1 MAVVGY
7 GGKVTSYDL
16 AVGVKIN
23 MDELIYMI
31 SPTDSPFINGIGTD
45 GRQLLSSSP
54 VDQQEFKWM
63 DEELLLPRA
72 TVAGTGAAGAGDT
85 TITVSAADSYKFQVD
100 DLLNIGEEDATVNG
114 AVKRVTAINNTS
126 GVIDVSDWANGSAW
140 PATTAAHEDT
150 VVCLGTA
157 LVEGSDPG
165 TARSADRTIHSNY
178 TQIFGPTPIFMS
190 RTEQQVSRYGVSD
203 EFAKQVYGRSVEN
216 VITREQAYLYGKP
229 VNDTSGKR
237 RSTGGLMHFINTNTD
252 AAVGTLTAT
261 RLEALMQ
268 KCYNAGGIPDLLIA
282 NPATFATL
290 NDTANTDTVRH
301 VIDDPRRGR
310 VPTMSVFTEFGEIQC
325 VRNRWCHAET
335 AFVVQKENISR
346 RVLQPLVV
354 EALAKT
360 GDSDKVQI
368 VCEEGLQV
376 KGQAHMARFTN
387 LQSYTDTP
395 QQLISSL
402 LGVGHSPAP
411 YNTLVSNYV
420 LYRTHHR

>member
-1 MAVVGY
+1 MAIVGY

-45 GRQLLSSSP
+45 GRQLLGSSG

-63 DEELLLPRA
+63 DEELLIPRA
-72 TVAGTGAAGAGDT
+72 TVTDTGAAGAGATDV
-85 TITVSAADSYKFQVD
+85 TVSTSDIYKFQVD
-100 DLLNIGEEDATVNG
+100 DLITIGEADAAVNA
-114 AVKRVTAINNTS
+114 AVKRVTHVNTDA
-126 GVIDVSDWANGSAW
+126 GVLTLADWANASAW
-140 PATTAAHEDT
+140 PATTAGHADT
-150 VVCLGTA
+150 VICVGTA

-165 TARSADRTIHSNY
+165 EARSAARTIRTNC
-178 TQIFGPTPIFMS
+178 TQIFGPTPIHMS

-216 VITREQAYLYGKP
+216 VITREQAYLYGQYN
-229 VNDTSGKR
+229 NDTSNKR
-237 RSTGGLMHFINTNTD
+237 RSTGGLNYHITSNTD
-252 AAVGTLTAT
+252 TTTTLTLAA
-261 RLEALMQ
+261 LEALQQ
-268 KCYNAGGIPDLLIA
+268 KCYNAGGMPDLLIA
-282 NPATFATL
+282 NPASFKDL
-290 NDTANTDTVRH
+290 NDSDNTETVRH

-310 VPTMSVFTEFGEIQC
+310 VPTMSIITEFGETQA

-335 AFVVQKENISR
+335 AFLVAKEGISR
-346 RVLQPLVV
+346 RVMQPLVV

-376 KGQAHMARFTN
+376 KGEQHMGKFTN
-387 LQSYTDTP
+387 LTGYSD
-395 QQLISSL
+395 
-402 LGVGHSPAP
+402 
-411 YNTLVSNYV
+411 
-420 LYRTHHR
+420 

>member
-7 GGKVTSYDL
+7 AGNVTSYDL

-72 TVAGTGAAGAGDT
+72 TVAGTGAAGAGAT
-85 TITVSAADSYKFQVD
+85 TITVSAADSYRFQVD

-114 AVKRVTAINNTS
+114 AIKRITAINNST
-126 GVIDVSDWANGSAW
+126 GVINVADWANGSAW

-150 VVCLGTA
+150 VICVGTA

-178 TQIFGPTPIFMS
+178 TQIFGPTPIHMS
-190 RTEQQVSRYGVSD
+190 RSEQQVTRYGVSD

-216 VITREQAYLYGKP
+216 VITREQAYLYGQYN
-229 VNDTSGKR
+229 NDTSNKR
-237 RSTGGLMHFINTNTD
+237 RSTGGLNYHITSNTD
-252 AAVGTLTAT
+252 TSTTLTVSA
-261 RLEALMQ
+261 LEALQQ
-268 KCYNAGGIPDLLIA
+268 KCYNAGGMPDLLIA
-282 NPATFATL
+282 NPASFATL
-290 NDTANTDTVRH
+290 NAVSDSGRVRT

-310 VPTMSVFTEFGEIQC
+310 VPVASVFTEFGETQML
-325 VRNRWCHAET
+325 RNRWCHAET
-335 AFVVQKENISR
+335 AFLIAKEGISR
-346 RVLQPLVV
+346 RVMQPLVV

-376 KGQAHMARFTN
+376 KGEQHMGKFT
-387 LQSYTDTP
+387 
-395 QQLISSL
+395 
-402 LGVGHSPAP
+402 
-411 YNTLVSNYV
+411 TLTGYSD
-420 LYRTHHR
+420 

>member
-1 MAVVGY
+1 MAIVGY

-63 DEELLLPRA
+63 DEELLIPRA
-72 TVAGTGAAGAGDT
+72 TVTDTGAAGAGATDV
-85 TITVSAADSYKFQVD
+85 TVSAADSYKFQVD
-100 DLLNIGEEDATVNG
+100 DLITIGEADAAVNA
-114 AVKRVTAINNTS
+114 AVKRVTHVNTDA
-126 GVIDVSDWANGSAW
+126 GVLTLADWANASAW
-140 PATTAAHEDT
+140 PATTAGHADT
-150 VVCLGTA
+150 VICVGTA

-165 TARSADRTIHSNY
+165 EARSADRTIRTNC
-178 TQIFGPTPIFMS
+178 TQIFGPTPIHMS

-216 VITREQAYLYGKP
+216 VITREQAFLYGQYN
-229 VNDTSGKR
+229 NDTSNKR
-237 RSTGGLMHFINTNTD
+237 RSTGGLNYHITSNTD
-252 AAVGTLTAT
+252 TTTTLTVAA
-261 RLEALMQ
+261 LEALQQ
-268 KCYNAGGIPDLLIA
+268 KCYNAGGMPDLLIA
-282 NPATFATL
+282 NPASFATL
-290 NDTANTDTVRH
+290 NAVSDSGRVRT

-310 VPTMSVFTEFGEIQC
+310 VPVASVFTEFGETQML
-325 VRNRWCHAET
+325 RNRWCHAET
-335 AFVVQKENISR
+335 AFLIAKDGISR
-346 RVLQPLVV
+346 RVMQPLVV

-376 KGQAHMARFTN
+376 KGEQHMGKFT
-387 LQSYTDTP
+387 
-395 QQLISSL
+395 
-402 LGVGHSPAP
+402 
-411 YNTLVSNYV
+411 TLTGYSD
-420 LYRTHHR
+420 